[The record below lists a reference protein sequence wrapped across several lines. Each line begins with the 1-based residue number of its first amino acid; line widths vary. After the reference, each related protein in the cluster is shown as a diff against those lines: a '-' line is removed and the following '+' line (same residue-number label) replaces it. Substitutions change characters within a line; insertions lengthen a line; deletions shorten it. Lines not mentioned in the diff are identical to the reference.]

1 MFYMYICIHIYIYI
15 ALHIYIIIYIYVS
28 ICFYMCIIYVVIS
41 HLNAAQEKL
50 ASRANLEVDVFKVST
65 EHNDRAI
72 LEGTTRGDLD
82 GCVSCDILC
91 IVL

>member
-1 MFYMYICIHIYIYI
+1 
-15 ALHIYIIIYIYVS
+15 
-28 ICFYMCIIYVVIS
+28 MCIIYVDIS
-41 HLNAAQEKL
+41 HLDAAQEKL

-82 GCVSCDILC
+82 GMCILC
-91 IVL
+91 TMWGPPVISWFINTSNYRL

>member
-1 MFYMYICIHIYIYI
+1 
-15 ALHIYIIIYIYVS
+15 
-28 ICFYMCIIYVVIS
+28 MCIIYVDIS
-41 HLNAAQEKL
+41 HLDAAQEKL

-82 GCVSCDILC
+82 VYLVYSFYENLAAS
-91 IVL
+91 LERS